1 MDLMKNFIEKNMPE
15 KAAPDVTVGDT
26 VRVHLRVKEGNRER
40 IQVFEGTVIAKKHG
54 GINET
59 FTVRRISYGVG
70 VEKVFPLY
78 SPVIEKVETVRK
90 GKVRRAKLYYLRDR
104 VGKAAKVKEKLYFQ
118 RVSEMGS
125 APALPFLLDAG
136 PPENQGAGAFFQGV
150 SPLFLWKS
158 LFSTGK
164 VVYTNQL

>member
-90 GKVRRAKLYYLRDR
+90 VRSAGPSCTICATAWARR
-104 VGKAAKVKEKLYFQ
+104 Q
-118 RVSEMGS
+118 RSRRSCNSNEFPKRG

-136 PPENQGAGAFFQGV
+136 PPENQGAGAFSRGF
-150 SPLFLWKS
+150 PAFLWKS
-158 LFSTGK
+158 LFRTGK